1 MHVREKKTS
10 RNVFDLVWGTYE
22 EEKKSNVHI
31 YDKVRNAL
39 SQFFSIAER
48 NKSHLFACNKQQH
61 REEQV
66 DNRNM
71 KSVFSLSMCVVL
83 RFFVSLSVDE

>member
-1 MHVREKKTS
+1 MHVREKKPAETFS
-10 RNVFDLVWGTYE
+10 IWFGERTRK
-22 EEKKSNVHI
+22 EKKSNVHI

-39 SQFFSIAER
+39 SQFFSITER